1 MPSNSVLIVDDTPV
15 NLKLVRVLLSRQG
28 FDVRTASTAE
38 EALEMAQSFRPR
50 LVLADIQLPGM
61 DGLEMTRRLK
71 AAPET
76 QDTVV
81 LALTAFAMK
90 GDEEKAFA
98 AGCDGYITK
107 PIDTRTFPALI
118 RQYLAK
124 SGGALGGETAA
135 RNPMPPPVPLAS
147 PSPNRESRQAFLT
160 EGIQQSGKLI
170 SSLGSRFD
178 TMEALSIVRKWAG
191 TAASV
196 GLSEISHYS
205 RELESLLQ
213 QNGRGSMVRTRE
225 LLVRLARAFAE
236 GIA

>member
-1 MPSNSVLIVDDTPV
+1 MRTDSILIVDDTPV

-38 EALEMAQSFRPR
+38 EALEMVQTFRPS

-71 AAPET
+71 ADAKT
-76 QDTVV
+76 SGIVV

-90 GDEEKAFA
+90 GDEQKAFE

-107 PIDTRTFPALI
+107 PIDTRSFPALI
-118 RQYLAK
+118 RQYLSK
-124 SGGALGGETAA
+124 SNGSPAEAPVSAPTTAPA
-135 RNPMPPPVPLAS
+135 TQKQVQ
-147 PSPNRESRQAFLT
+147 QAFLA
-160 EGIQQSGKLI
+160 EGMQQSGRLI
-170 SSLGSRFD
+170 SSLGNGFD
-178 TMEALSIVRKWAG
+178 TVEALTVVQRWAANAG
-191 TAASV
+191 AA
-196 GLSEISHYS
+196 GFPEISHYA

-236 GIA
+236 GIG

>member
-1 MPSNSVLIVDDTPV
+1 LPSNSVLIVDDTPV

-28 FDVRTASTAE
+28 FEVRTASTAE
-38 EALEMAQSFRPR
+38 EALEMAPTFRPR

-118 RQYLAK
+118 RQYLSK
-124 SGGALGGETAA
+124 NGGDAA
-135 RNPMPPPVPLAS
+135 ATPAAQPATPPSTPH
-147 PSPNRESRQAFLT
+147 EIQQAFLA
-160 EGIQQSGKLI
+160 EGMQQSARLI
-170 SSLGSRFD
+170 SSLGSDFD
-178 TMEALSIVRKWAG
+178 MVGTLSIVQRWAG

-196 GLSEISHYS
+196 GLPEISHFA
-205 RELESLLQ
+205 RELETSLQ

-236 GIA
+236 SMA

>member
-1 MPSNSVLIVDDTPV
+1 VRTDSVLIVDDTPV

-38 EALEMAQSFRPR
+38 EALEMVQSFRPS

-71 AAPET
+71 ADPKT
-76 QDTVV
+76 SGTVV

-90 GDEEKAFA
+90 GDEQKAFE

-107 PIDTRTFPALI
+107 PIDTRSFPALI
-118 RQYLAK
+118 RQYLSK
-124 SGGALGGETAA
+124 STGSAA
-135 RNPMPPPVPLAS
+135 EAPAAPPATTE
-147 PSPNRESRQAFLT
+147 RQTQQAFLS
-160 EGIQQSGKLI
+160 EGMQQSGRLI
-170 SSLGSRFD
+170 SSLGSGFD
-178 TMEALSIVRKWAG
+178 TVEALSIVQRWASNAG
-191 TAASV
+191 SA
-196 GLSEISHYS
+196 GYPEISHYA
-205 RELESLLQ
+205 RELETLLR

-236 GIA
+236 SMG

>member
-1 MPSNSVLIVDDTPV
+1 MPTDSILIVDDTPV

-38 EALEMAQSFRPR
+38 EALEVVQTFRPS

-71 AAPET
+71 ADQKT
-76 QDTVV
+76 RGIVV

-90 GDEEKAFA
+90 GDEQKAFE

-107 PIDTRTFPALI
+107 PIDTRSFPALI
-118 RQYLAK
+118 RQYLSK
-124 SGGALGGETAA
+124 SNGSATAA
-135 RNPMPPPVPLAS
+135 PAAA
-147 PSPNRESRQAFLT
+147 PSAAPATQKQVQQAFLA
-160 EGIQQSGKLI
+160 EGMQQSGRLI
-170 SSLGSRFD
+170 SSLGSGFD
-178 TMEALSIVRKWAG
+178 TVEALSVVQRWASNAG
-191 TAASV
+191 SA
-196 GLSEISHYS
+196 GFPEISHYA
-205 RELESLLQ
+205 RELEMLLR

-236 GIA
+236 SMG

>member
-1 MPSNSVLIVDDTPV
+1 VPNNSVLIVDDTPV

-28 FDVRTASTAE
+28 FEVRTASTAE

-76 QDTVV
+76 HDTVV

-107 PIDTRTFPALI
+107 PIDTRTFPTLI
-118 RQYLAK
+118 REYMSKNEGSQ
-124 SGGALGGETAA
+124 TAA
-135 RNPMPPPVPLAS
+135 PPAAMTPTVSVAA
-147 PSPNRESRQAFLT
+147 PSPNQESRQAFLT
-160 EGIQQSGKLI
+160 EGMQQSGKLI
-170 SSLGSRFD
+170 SSLGSGFD
-178 TMEALSIVRKWAG
+178 SIEALSIVRRWAG

-236 GIA
+236 SIA

>member
-1 MPSNSVLIVDDTPV
+1 MRTDSILIVDDTPV

-38 EALEMAQSFRPR
+38 EALEMVQTFRPS

-71 AAPET
+71 ADPKT
-76 QDTVV
+76 GGIVV

-90 GDEEKAFA
+90 GDEQKAFE

-107 PIDTRTFPALI
+107 PIDTRSFPALI
-118 RQYLAK
+118 RQYLSKNDGSA
-124 SGGALGGETAA
+124 AEAPAAPPATAPA
-135 RNPMPPPVPLAS
+135 TPKQVQ
-147 PSPNRESRQAFLT
+147 QAFLA
-160 EGIQQSGKLI
+160 EGMQQSGRLI
-170 SSLGSRFD
+170 SSLGNGFD
-178 TMEALSIVRKWAG
+178 TVEALSVVQRWAANAG
-191 TAASV
+191 SA
-196 GLSEISHYS
+196 GFPEISHYA
-205 RELESLLQ
+205 RELENLLQ

-236 GIA
+236 SMG